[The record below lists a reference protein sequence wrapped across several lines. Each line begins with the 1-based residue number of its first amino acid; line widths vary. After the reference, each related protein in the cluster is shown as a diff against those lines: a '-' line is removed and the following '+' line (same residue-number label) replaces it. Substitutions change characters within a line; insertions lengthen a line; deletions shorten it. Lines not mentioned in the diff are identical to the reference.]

1 MKFRK
6 IIGIAALTLL
16 LSVTAASADGEPGI
30 KVEDGK
36 ICASL
41 SGQVDVQSFFGFDDL
56 QISALPQIDLTT
68 ITPPKKELGKAAVD
82 LVLWRRRN
90 PNAER
95 KSIEISSRMIIRKTT

>member
-1 MKFRK
+1 MLLNRVPRPDG
-6 IIGIAALTLL
+6 IIAFNDQLAIGVLDGIAKSGYT
-16 LSVTAASADGEPGI
+16 V
-30 KVEDGK
+30 GK
-36 ICASL
+36 DIL
-41 SGQVDVQSFFGFDDL
+41 VIGFDDL